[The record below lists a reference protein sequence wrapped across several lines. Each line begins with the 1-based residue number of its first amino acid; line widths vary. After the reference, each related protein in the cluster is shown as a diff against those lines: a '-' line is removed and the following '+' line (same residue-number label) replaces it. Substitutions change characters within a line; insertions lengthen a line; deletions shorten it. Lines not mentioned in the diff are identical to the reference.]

1 MESPLP
7 VEHVPRRDAPPEPAP
22 VSALRALDRGGP
34 RPAEDGHVLQP
45 LHPLPAHGAFREPA
59 LLVRLPRMDLE
70 AGEAALDRE
79 AADPLLA
86 HAEVLGAPDLPLDQ
100 ALQSPLRRDLVAGL
114 GKTGGSGPRHPPPPG
129 PGLPRFPRGA
139 RGRVKS
145 GSR

>member
-22 VSALRALDRGGP
+22 VSALRALDPEGH

-86 HAEVLGAPDLPLDQ
+86 DAGVLGAPDLPLHQ
-100 ALQSPLRRDLVAGL
+100 ALQSPLRRELLAGV
-114 GKTGGSGPRHPPPPG
+114 GKTRERGPRNTLPPRSALPP
-129 PGLPRFPRGA
+129 LPR
-139 RGRVKS
+139 
-145 GSR
+145 

>member
-22 VSALRALDRGGP
+22 VSALRALEPEGH

-86 HAEVLGAPDLPLDQ
+86 DAEVLGAPDLPLDQ
-100 ALQSPLRRDLVAGL
+100 ARQNPLGRDP
-114 GKTGGSGPRHPPPPG
+114 GGGVWYHARAAPG
-129 PGLPRFPRGA
+129 PPAVLG
-139 RGRVKS
+139 
-145 GSR
+145 